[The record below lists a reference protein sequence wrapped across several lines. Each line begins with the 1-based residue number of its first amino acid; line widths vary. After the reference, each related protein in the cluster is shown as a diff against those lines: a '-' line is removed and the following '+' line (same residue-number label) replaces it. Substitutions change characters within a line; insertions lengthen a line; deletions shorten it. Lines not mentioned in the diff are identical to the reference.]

1 MKKLLFLLL
10 PAVSMSNIYGNID
23 LGYTY
28 STEGQILSRGNI
40 KNQFVKEYTYS
51 LPTGSLNIYSN
62 YVDFN
67 LRSTDKFTSSLKLK
81 LPTLKSSLT
90 TSVKTNEIKTN

>member
-1 MKKLLFLLL
+1 M
-10 PAVSMSNIYGNID
+10 
-23 LGYTY
+23 
-28 STEGQILSRGNI
+28 EILTLVI
-40 KNQFVKEYTYS
+40 LIQLKVKFYLEEILNQFVKEYTYS

-81 LPTLKSSLT
+81 LPTLKSSLI
-90 TSVKTNEIKTN
+90 TSVKTNEYKDKLKTKWIAFLLVIIMTSY